1 MIKASSFI
9 RESTDLVRKL
19 LVFYG
24 LGAAALIAATLVVLK
39 LVDNRQHM
47 IHQTESASTLVE
59 AGLAASLTNPDRQAL
74 LESYTRKTLAN
85 GSIGLDVLFVVNR
98 EGRIVLSSRPAWL
111 NLMIY
116 DGLFRRAEF
125 SNPQF
130 RLIAKCF
137 EDSRPNC
144 VSLASEDFPSLS
156 STFTTYRPIFRP
168 SSDLGLPR
176 DPYLV
181 VATFSGG
188 VVMASFLQEVLP
200 LVLLAL
206 LLAALLSVSLWF
218 VLRALLLPRLSQAAQ
233 TDGLTRLMNRSAFM
247 DAAMEQLAEGEERG
261 SSYVFAIM
269 DVDYFKRIND
279 TYGHDC
285 GDVALV
291 SVSAVLATV
300 MRSDDLVCRFGGEE
314 FALLL
319 ATDEQAGR
327 KVLERLRLQL
337 EMSRVAYNGR
347 EIPVT
352 VSIGAAATAECGYN
366 LDYLYTSAD
375 RSLYDAKQ
383 GGRNRVEWATAE
395 SVGRLQ
401 LSAPM
406 ASLAE
411 RSMLSQGSPPM
422 PTPASPTASNP
433 VATLIDRAIPN

>member
-1 MIKASSFI
+1 MIKASGFI

-24 LGAAALIAATLVVLK
+24 LGVAALIAATLVVLE
-39 LVDNRQHM
+39 LADNRQHM
-47 IHQTESASTLVE
+47 IHQMESASTLVE
-59 AGLAASLTNPDRQAL
+59 SGLAASLANPDRQAL
-74 LESYTRKTLAN
+74 LESYVRKTLAN

-116 DGLFRRAEF
+116 DGLFRRSEF

-130 RLIAKCF
+130 RLIAQCF

-144 VSLASEDFPSLS
+144 VSLASDDLSSLS
-156 STFTTYRPIFRP
+156 SSFTTYRPIFRP
-168 SSDLGLPR
+168 STDLGLPR
-176 DPYLV
+176 EPYLV

-188 VVMASFLQEVLP
+188 IAMASSVQEMLP
-200 LVLLAL
+200 LILLAL

-218 VLRALLLPRLSQAAQ
+218 VLQALLLPRLSQAAQ

-247 DAAMEQLAEGEERG
+247 DAAMDLLAEGEERG
-261 SSYVFAIM
+261 SSHVFAIM
-269 DVDYFKRIND
+269 DVDHFKRIND

-291 SVSAVLATV
+291 SVAAILATV

-319 ATDEQAGR
+319 ATDEPAGR

-375 RSLYDAKQ
+375 RCLYAAKQ
-383 GGRNRVEWATAE
+383 GGRNRVEWASAE
-395 SVGRLQ
+395 SIGRLQ
-401 LSAPM
+401 LSAPE
-406 ASLAE
+406 APLGEVATTFQATP
-411 RSMLSQGSPPM
+411 SMTM
-422 PTPASPTASNP
+422 TSNP
-433 VATLIDRAIPN
+433 VATVIDRAIPN

>member
-1 MIKASSFI
+1 M
-9 RESTDLVRKL
+9 RESTELVRRL
-19 LVFYG
+19 LIFYG
-24 LGAAALIAATLVVLK
+24 IGAAVLIATCLVVLK
-39 LVDNRQHM
+39 LADNRQLM

-59 AGLAASLTNPDRQAL
+59 AGLVASLANPDRQAL
-74 LESYTRKTLAN
+74 LESYVRKTLAN
-85 GSIGLDVLFVVNR
+85 GSLGLDVLFVLNR

-130 RLIAKCF
+130 RQIAQCF

-144 VSLASEDFPSLS
+144 VSLASEDLPSLNS
-156 STFTTYRPIFRP
+156 SFTIYRPVFRP
-168 SSDLGLPR
+168 SSDMGLPR
-176 DPYLV
+176 EPYLV

-188 VVMASFLQEVLP
+188 VVMASFQQEVLP

-206 LLAALLSVSLWF
+206 LLAALLSLSLWF
-218 VLRALLLPRLSQAAQ
+218 VLQALLLPRLSQAAQ

-247 DAAMEQLAEGEERG
+247 DAAMDLLAEGEESG
-261 SSYVFAIM
+261 SSHVFVIM
-269 DVDYFKRIND
+269 DVDHFKRIND

-291 SVSAVLATV
+291 SVAAILATV

-319 ATDEQAGR
+319 ATDEPAGR

-375 RSLYDAKQ
+375 RCLYAAKQ
-383 GGRNRVEWATAE
+383 GGRNRVEWASAE
-395 SVGRLQ
+395 SIGRLQ
-401 LSAPM
+401 LSAPE
-406 ASLAE
+406 APLGEVATTFQATP
-411 RSMLSQGSPPM
+411 SMTM
-422 PTPASPTASNP
+422 TSNP
-433 VATLIDRAIPN
+433 AATVIDRAIPN

>member
-1 MIKASSFI
+1 M
-9 RESTDLVRKL
+9 RESTELVRRL
-19 LVFYG
+19 LIFYG
-24 LGAAALIAATLVVLK
+24 IGAAVLIATCLVVLK
-39 LVDNRQHM
+39 LADNRQLM

-59 AGLAASLTNPDRQAL
+59 AGLVASLANPDRQAL
-74 LESYTRKTLAN
+74 LESYVRKTLAN
-85 GSIGLDVLFVVNR
+85 GSLGLDVLFVLNR

-130 RLIAKCF
+130 RQIAQCF

-144 VSLASEDFPSLS
+144 VSLASEDFPSLNS
-156 STFTTYRPIFRP
+156 NFTTYRPVFRP

-176 DPYLV
+176 EPYLV

-188 VVMASFLQEVLP
+188 VVMASFQQEVLP

-206 LLAALLSVSLWF
+206 LLAALLSLSLWF
-218 VLRALLLPRLSQAAQ
+218 VLQALLLPRLSQAAQ

-247 DAAMEQLAEGEERG
+247 DAAMDLLAEGEESG
-261 SSYVFAIM
+261 SSHVFVIM
-269 DVDYFKRIND
+269 DVDHFKRIND

-291 SVSAVLATV
+291 SVAAILATV

-319 ATDEQAGR
+319 ATDEPAGR

-375 RSLYDAKQ
+375 RCLYAAKQ
-383 GGRNRVEWATAE
+383 GGRNRVEWASAE
-395 SVGRLQ
+395 SIGRLQ
-401 LSAPM
+401 LSAPE
-406 ASLAE
+406 APLGEVATTFQATP
-411 RSMLSQGSPPM
+411 SMTM
-422 PTPASPTASNP
+422 TSNP
-433 VATLIDRAIPN
+433 AATVIDRAIPN

>member
-1 MIKASSFI
+1 VIKASSFI
-9 RESTDLVRKL
+9 RESTELVRRL
-19 LVFYG
+19 LIFYG
-24 LGAAALIAATLVVLK
+24 MGAAVLIATCLVVLK
-39 LVDNRQHM
+39 LADNRQLM

-59 AGLAASLTNPDRQAL
+59 AGLVASLANPDRQAL
-74 LESYTRKTLAN
+74 LESYVRKTLAN
-85 GSIGLDVLFVVNR
+85 GSLGLDVLFVLNR

-130 RLIAKCF
+130 RQIAQCF

-144 VSLASEDFPSLS
+144 VSLASEDLPSLNS
-156 STFTTYRPIFRP
+156 SFTIYRPVFRP
-168 SSDLGLPR
+168 SSDMGLPR
-176 DPYLV
+176 EPYLV

-188 VVMASFLQEVLP
+188 VVMASFLEEVLP
-200 LVLLAL
+200 LVLLGL
-206 LLAALLSVSLWF
+206 LLAALLSFSLWF
-218 VLRALLLPRLSQAAQ
+218 VLQALLLPRLSQAAQ

-247 DAAMEQLAEGEERG
+247 DAAMDLLAEGEESG
-261 SSYVFAIM
+261 SSHVFVIM
-269 DVDYFKRIND
+269 DVDHFKRIND

-291 SVSAVLATV
+291 SVAAILATV

-319 ATDEQAGR
+319 ATDEPAGR

-375 RSLYDAKQ
+375 RCLYAAKQ
-383 GGRNRVEWATAE
+383 GGRNRVEWASAE
-395 SVGRLQ
+395 SIGRLQ
-401 LSAPM
+401 LSAPE
-406 ASLAE
+406 APLGEVATTFQATP
-411 RSMLSQGSPPM
+411 SMTM
-422 PTPASPTASNP
+422 TSNP
-433 VATLIDRAIPN
+433 AATVIDRAIPN

>member
-9 RESTDLVRKL
+9 RESTELVRRL
-19 LVFYG
+19 LVIYG
-24 LGAAALIAATLVVLK
+24 LGAAALIAVTLVL
-39 LVDNRQHM
+39 LRLADSRQHM
-47 IHQTESASTLVE
+47 AHQTESASTLVE
-59 AGLAASLTNPDRQAL
+59 AGLAASLPNPDRQAL
-74 LESYTRKTLAN
+74 LESYVRKTLAN
-85 GSIGLDVLFVVNR
+85 GSIGLDVLFVLNR

-130 RLIAKCF
+130 RQIAQCF

-144 VSLASEDFPSLS
+144 VSLASEDFPSLNS
-156 STFTTYRPIFRP
+156 SFTIYRPVFRP
-168 SSDLGLPR
+168 SSDMGLPR
-176 DPYLV
+176 EPYLV

-188 VVMASFLQEVLP
+188 VVMASFLEEVLP
-200 LVLLAL
+200 LVLLGL
-206 LLAALLSVSLWF
+206 LLAALLSFSLWF
-218 VLRALLLPRLSQAAQ
+218 VLQALLLPRLSQAAQ

-247 DAAMEQLAEGEERG
+247 DAAMDLLAEGEESG
-261 SSYVFAIM
+261 SSHVFVIM
-269 DVDYFKRIND
+269 DVDHFKRIND

-291 SVSAVLATV
+291 SVAAVLATV

-319 ATDEQAGR
+319 ATDEPAGR

-375 RSLYDAKQ
+375 RCLYAAKQ

-401 LSAPM
+401 LSAPR
-406 ASLAE
+406 APLGEGATPLQATP
-411 RSMLSQGSPPM
+411 SMPM
-422 PTPASPTASNP
+422 TSNP
-433 VATLIDRAIPN
+433 VATVIDRTIPN

>member
-1 MIKASSFI
+1 M
-9 RESTDLVRKL
+9 RESTELVRRL
-19 LVFYG
+19 LIFYG
-24 LGAAALIAATLVVLK
+24 IGAAVLIATCLVVLK
-39 LVDNRQHM
+39 LADNRQLM

-59 AGLAASLTNPDRQAL
+59 AGLVASLANPDRQAL
-74 LESYTRKTLAN
+74 LESYVRKTLAN
-85 GSIGLDVLFVVNR
+85 GSLGLDVLFVLNR

-130 RLIAKCF
+130 RQIAQCF

-144 VSLASEDFPSLS
+144 VSLASEDLPSLNS
-156 STFTTYRPIFRP
+156 SFTIYRPVFRP
-168 SSDLGLPR
+168 SSDMGLPR
-176 DPYLV
+176 EPYLV

-206 LLAALLSVSLWF
+206 LLAALLSLSLWF
-218 VLRALLLPRLSQAAQ
+218 VLQALLLPRLSQAAQ

-247 DAAMEQLAEGEERG
+247 DAAMDLLAEGEERG
-261 SSYVFAIM
+261 SSHVFAIM
-269 DVDYFKRIND
+269 DVDHFKRIND

-291 SVSAVLATV
+291 SVAAILATV

-319 ATDEQAGR
+319 ATDEPAGR

-375 RSLYDAKQ
+375 RCLYAAKQ
-383 GGRNRVEWATAE
+383 GGRNRVEWASAE
-395 SVGRLQ
+395 SIGRLQ
-401 LSAPM
+401 LSAPE
-406 ASLAE
+406 APLGEVATTFQATP
-411 RSMLSQGSPPM
+411 SMTM
-422 PTPASPTASNP
+422 TSNP
-433 VATLIDRAIPN
+433 AATVIDRAIPN

>member
-1 MIKASSFI
+1 VIKASSFI
-9 RESTDLVRKL
+9 RESTELVRRL
-19 LVFYG
+19 LIFYG
-24 LGAAALIAATLVVLK
+24 MGAAVLIATCLVVLK
-39 LVDNRQHM
+39 LADNRQLM

-59 AGLAASLTNPDRQAL
+59 AGLVASLANPDRQAL
-74 LESYTRKTLAN
+74 LESYVRKTLAN
-85 GSIGLDVLFVVNR
+85 GSLGLDVLFVLNR
-98 EGRIVLSSRPAWL
+98 EGKIVLSSRPAWL

-130 RLIAKCF
+130 RQIAQCF

-144 VSLASEDFPSLS
+144 VSLASEDLPSLNS
-156 STFTTYRPIFRP
+156 SFTIYRPVFRP
-168 SSDLGLPR
+168 SSDMGLPR
-176 DPYLV
+176 EPYLV

-188 VVMASFLQEVLP
+188 VVMASFLEEVLP
-200 LVLLAL
+200 LVLLGL
-206 LLAALLSVSLWF
+206 LLAALLSFSLWF
-218 VLRALLLPRLSQAAQ
+218 VLQALLLPRLSQAAQ

-247 DAAMEQLAEGEERG
+247 DAAMDLLAEGEESG
-261 SSYVFAIM
+261 SSHVFVIM
-269 DVDYFKRIND
+269 DVDHFKRIND

-291 SVSAVLATV
+291 SVAAILATV

-319 ATDEQAGR
+319 ATDEPAGR

-375 RSLYDAKQ
+375 RCLYAAKQ
-383 GGRNRVEWATAE
+383 GGRNRVEWASAE
-395 SVGRLQ
+395 SIGRLQ
-401 LSAPM
+401 LSAPE
-406 ASLAE
+406 APLGEVATTFQATP
-411 RSMLSQGSPPM
+411 SMTM
-422 PTPASPTASNP
+422 TSNP
-433 VATLIDRAIPN
+433 AATVIDRAIPN

>member
-1 MIKASSFI
+1 VIKASSFI
-9 RESTDLVRKL
+9 RESTELVRRL
-19 LVFYG
+19 LIFYG
-24 LGAAALIAATLVVLK
+24 MGAAVLIATCLVVLK
-39 LVDNRQHM
+39 LADNRQLM

-59 AGLAASLTNPDRQAL
+59 AGLVASLANPDRQAL
-74 LESYTRKTLAN
+74 LESYVRKTLAN
-85 GSIGLDVLFVVNR
+85 GSLGLNVLFVLNR
-98 EGRIVLSSRPAWL
+98 DGRIVLSSRPAWL

-130 RLIAKCF
+130 RQIAQCF

-144 VSLASEDFPSLS
+144 VSLASEDLPSLNS
-156 STFTTYRPIFRP
+156 SFTIYRPVFRP
-168 SSDLGLPR
+168 SSDMGLPR
-176 DPYLV
+176 EPYLV

-188 VVMASFLQEVLP
+188 VVMASFLEEVLP
-200 LVLLAL
+200 LVLLGL
-206 LLAALLSVSLWF
+206 LLAALLSFSLWF
-218 VLRALLLPRLSQAAQ
+218 VLQALLLPRLSQVAQ

-247 DAAMEQLAEGEERG
+247 DAAMDLLAEGEERG
-261 SSYVFAIM
+261 SSHVFAIM
-269 DVDYFKRIND
+269 DVDHFKRIND

-291 SVSAVLATV
+291 SVAAILATV

-319 ATDEQAGR
+319 ATDEPAGR

-366 LDYLYTSAD
+366 LDYLYISAD
-375 RSLYDAKQ
+375 RCLYAAKQ
-383 GGRNRVEWATAE
+383 GGRNRVEWASAE
-395 SVGRLQ
+395 SIGRLQ
-401 LSAPM
+401 LSAPE
-406 ASLAE
+406 APLGEVATTFQATP
-411 RSMLSQGSPPM
+411 SMTM
-422 PTPASPTASNP
+422 TSNP
-433 VATLIDRAIPN
+433 VATVIDRAIPN

>member
-9 RESTDLVRKL
+9 RESTELVRRL
-19 LVFYG
+19 LIFYG
-24 LGAAALIAATLVVLK
+24 MGAAVLIATCLVVLK
-39 LVDNRQHM
+39 LADNRQLM

-59 AGLAASLTNPDRQAL
+59 AGLVASLANPDRQAL
-74 LESYTRKTLAN
+74 LESYVRKTLAN
-85 GSIGLDVLFVVNR
+85 GSLGLDVLFVLNR

-130 RLIAKCF
+130 RQIAQCF

-144 VSLASEDFPSLS
+144 VSLASEDLPSLNS
-156 STFTTYRPIFRP
+156 SFTIYRPVFRP
-168 SSDLGLPR
+168 SSDMGLPR
-176 DPYLV
+176 EPYLV

-206 LLAALLSVSLWF
+206 LLAALLSFSLWF
-218 VLRALLLPRLSQAAQ
+218 VLQALLLPRLSQAAQ

-247 DAAMEQLAEGEERG
+247 DAAMDLLAEGEERG
-261 SSYVFAIM
+261 SSHVFAIM
-269 DVDYFKRIND
+269 DVDHFKRIND

-291 SVSAVLATV
+291 SVAAILATV

-319 ATDEQAGR
+319 ATDEPAGR
-327 KVLERLRLQL
+327 KVLQRLRLQL

-375 RSLYDAKQ
+375 RCLYAAKQ
-383 GGRNRVEWATAE
+383 GGRNRVEWASAE
-395 SVGRLQ
+395 SIGRLQ
-401 LSAPM
+401 LSAPE
-406 ASLAE
+406 APLGEVATTFQATP
-411 RSMLSQGSPPM
+411 SMTM
-422 PTPASPTASNP
+422 TSNP
-433 VATLIDRAIPN
+433 VATVIDRAIPN

>member
-1 MIKASSFI
+1 VIKASSFI
-9 RESTDLVRKL
+9 RESTELVRRL
-19 LVFYG
+19 LVIYG
-24 LGAAALIAATLVVLK
+24 LGAAALIAVTLVL
-39 LVDNRQHM
+39 LRLADSRQHM
-47 IHQTESASTLVE
+47 AHQTESASTLME
-59 AGLAASLTNPDRQAL
+59 AGLAASLPNPDRQAL
-74 LESYTRKTLAN
+74 LESYMRKTLAN
-85 GSIGLDVLFVVNR
+85 GSVGLDVLFVLNR

-130 RLIAKCF
+130 RQIAQCF

-144 VSLASEDFPSLS
+144 VSLASEDFPSLNS
-156 STFTTYRPIFRP
+156 SFTTYRPVFRP

-176 DPYLV
+176 EPYLV

-206 LLAALLSVSLWF
+206 LLAALLSLSLWF
-218 VLRALLLPRLSQAAQ
+218 VLQALLLPRLSQAAQ

-247 DAAMEQLAEGEERG
+247 DAAMDLLAEGEERG
-261 SSYVFAIM
+261 SSHVFAIM
-269 DVDYFKRIND
+269 DLDHFKRIND

-291 SVSAVLATV
+291 SVAAVLATV

-319 ATDEQAGR
+319 ATNEQAGR

-352 VSIGAAATAECGYN
+352 LSIGAAATAECGYN

-375 RSLYDAKQ
+375 RCLYAAKQ

-401 LSAPM
+401 FSAPR
-406 ASLAE
+406 ALLGEGSTPLQATP
-411 RSMLSQGSPPM
+411 SMPM
-422 PTPASPTASNP
+422 TSNP
-433 VATLIDRAIPN
+433 VATVIDRTIPN

>member
-9 RESTDLVRKL
+9 RESTELVRRL
-19 LVFYG
+19 LVIYG
-24 LGAAALIAATLVVLK
+24 LGAAALIAVTLVLLK
-39 LVDNRQHM
+39 LADSRQHM
-47 IHQTESASTLVE
+47 ILQTESACTLVE
-59 AGLAASLTNPDRQAL
+59 AGLAASLPNPDRQAL
-74 LESYTRKTLAN
+74 LESYVRKTLAN
-85 GSIGLDVLFVVNR
+85 GSIGLDVLFVLNR

-130 RLIAKCF
+130 RQIAQCF

-144 VSLASEDFPSLS
+144 VSLASEDFPSLNS
-156 STFTTYRPIFRP
+156 SFTTYRPVFRP

-176 DPYLV
+176 EPYLV

-188 VVMASFLQEVLP
+188 IVMASFLQEVLP
-200 LVLLAL
+200 LVLLVL
-206 LLAALLSVSLWF
+206 LLAALLSLSLWF
-218 VLRALLLPRLSQAAQ
+218 VLQALLLPRLSQAAQ

-247 DAAMEQLAEGEERG
+247 DAAMDLLAEGEERG
-261 SSYVFAIM
+261 SSHLFAIM

-291 SVSAVLATV
+291 SVAAVLATV

-366 LDYLYTSAD
+366 LDYLYASAD
-375 RSLYDAKQ
+375 RCLYAAKQ

-401 LSAPM
+401 LSAPR
-406 ASLAE
+406 APLGEGATP
-411 RSMLSQGSPPM
+411 LQATPPM
-422 PTPASPTASNP
+422 PMTSNP
-433 VATLIDRAIPN
+433 VATVIDRTIPN

>member
-9 RESTDLVRKL
+9 RESTELVRRL
-19 LVFYG
+19 LVIYG
-24 LGAAALIAATLVVLK
+24 LGAAALIAVTLVL
-39 LVDNRQHM
+39 LRLADSRQHM
-47 IHQTESASTLVE
+47 VHQTESASTLVE
-59 AGLAASLTNPDRQAL
+59 AGLVASLANPDRQAL
-74 LESYTRKTLAN
+74 LESYVRKTLAN
-85 GSIGLDVLFVVNR
+85 GSLGLNVLFVLNR

-130 RLIAKCF
+130 RQIAQCF

-144 VSLASEDFPSLS
+144 VSLASEDLPSLNS
-156 STFTTYRPIFRP
+156 SFTIYRPVFRP
-168 SSDLGLPR
+168 SSDMGLPR
-176 DPYLV
+176 EPYLV

-188 VVMASFLQEVLP
+188 VVMASFLEEVLP
-200 LVLLAL
+200 LVLLGL
-206 LLAALLSVSLWF
+206 LLAALLSFSLWF
-218 VLRALLLPRLSQAAQ
+218 VLQALLLPRLSQAAQ

-247 DAAMEQLAEGEERG
+247 DAAMDLLAEGEESG
-261 SSYVFAIM
+261 SSHVFVIM
-269 DVDYFKRIND
+269 DVDHFKRIND

-291 SVSAVLATV
+291 SVAAILATV

-319 ATDEQAGR
+319 ATNEQAGR

-375 RSLYDAKQ
+375 RCLYAAKQ
-383 GGRNRVEWATAE
+383 GGRNRVEWASAE
-395 SVGRLQ
+395 SIGRLQ
-401 LSAPM
+401 LSAPE
-406 ASLAE
+406 APLGEVATTFQATP
-411 RSMLSQGSPPM
+411 SMTM
-422 PTPASPTASNP
+422 TSNP
-433 VATLIDRAIPN
+433 AATVIDRAIPN

>member
-9 RESTDLVRKL
+9 RESTELVRRL
-19 LVFYG
+19 LVIYG
-24 LGAAALIAATLVVLK
+24 LGAAALIAVTLVLLK
-39 LVDNRQHM
+39 LADSRQHM
-47 IHQTESASTLVE
+47 IYQAESACTLVE
-59 AGLAASLTNPDRQAL
+59 AGLAASLPNPDRQAL
-74 LESYTRKTLAN
+74 LESYVRKTLAN
-85 GSIGLDVLFVVNR
+85 GSIGLDVLFVLNR

-130 RLIAKCF
+130 RQIAQCF

-144 VSLASEDFPSLS
+144 VSLASEDFPSLNS
-156 STFTTYRPIFRP
+156 SFTTYRPIFRP

-176 DPYLV
+176 EPYLV

-188 VVMASFLQEVLP
+188 IVMASFLQEVLP

-206 LLAALLSVSLWF
+206 LLAALLSLSLWF
-218 VLRALLLPRLSQAAQ
+218 VLQALLLPRLSQAAQ

-247 DAAMEQLAEGEERG
+247 DAAMDLLAEGEERG
-261 SSYVFAIM
+261 SSHVFAIM
-269 DVDYFKRIND
+269 DLDHFKRIND

-291 SVSAVLATV
+291 SVAAVLATV
-300 MRSDDLVCRFGGEE
+300 MRSEDLVCRFGGEE

-319 ATDEQAGR
+319 ATNEQAGR

-375 RSLYDAKQ
+375 RCLYAAKQ

-401 LSAPM
+401 LSAPR
-406 ASLAE
+406 ALLGEGSTPLQATP
-411 RSMLSQGSPPM
+411 SMPM
-422 PTPASPTASNP
+422 TSNP
-433 VATLIDRAIPN
+433 VATVIDRTIPN